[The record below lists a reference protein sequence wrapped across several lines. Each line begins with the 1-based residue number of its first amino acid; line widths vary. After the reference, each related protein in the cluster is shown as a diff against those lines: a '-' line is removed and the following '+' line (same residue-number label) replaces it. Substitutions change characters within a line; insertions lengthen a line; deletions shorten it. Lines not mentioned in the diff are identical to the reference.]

1 MFYTGKILHSVNPF
15 IAIFSRKKLQRSKSR
30 IMNTLYTINMP
41 KGCRYMS
48 DYNQLINGILPI
60 NSKFILNKTLTGC
73 GGTSLFLN
81 SSLPVVII
89 SPRIQVLKDKHSQH
103 PDTFLFHIPLCN
115 DRAAAIGQKMSD
127 LGRYLDCHGN
137 NPFGALQTPAKILV
151 TLDSSGKVLDVLRSR
166 GETNSFLFVVD
177 EFQCLVG
184 DAAFK
189 GNTDMNFLAR
199 LDKEVRRICYLSAT
213 PISDLYLDYIPQFAH
228 IPYYKLEWDPDIIE
242 EPTLK
247 EVQMKKGES
256 AEKLCGQLI
265 QRYRETGYFERKIMQ
280 GHIVESHEACIFL
293 NEVKSIKN
301 IILKNHLKPEEVT
314 VLCSESKAADLPKG
328 FTIGGL
334 CTDKVNPVNKPFTF
348 CTKASFEGVDFY
360 STNASTYIFIDAGKE
375 WQTLDIMLD
384 IPQILGRQRLDI
396 NPFKHDATI
405 YYKTKPKVMSE
416 AEFRQKQIEME
427 QKSRKNLET
436 FNASSADAKDMF
448 IQVYSNMA
456 LDKKFVDDYVDVLQ
470 ENGHTTLGIN
480 YLVMVAKWN
489 QWYQRHFYYS
499 NSCQLLTSIQ
509 VAVNMRQKSQEVKIF
524 ETWYYNAPEKER
536 LAGYADFRHSYPQY
550 DELLL
555 QNPFIDLRY
564 HDWYATLGYE
574 ALSGLYFQETDV
586 EKAYS
591 EWCAQA
597 PIKEAC
603 RQTFKAGVLYSK
615 QEIKAMLQQIYNDLG
630 LIGKTAKA
638 TDLSAYLSVR
648 EKQRMNAEGK
658 RVYYLE
664 VWQN

>member
-448 IQVYSNMA
+448 IQVYNVS
-456 LDKKFVDDYVDVLQ
+456 
-470 ENGHTTLGIN
+470 
-480 YLVMVAKWN
+480 
-489 QWYQRHFYYS
+489 
-499 NSCQLLTSIQ
+499 SI
-509 VAVNMRQKSQEVKIF
+509 
-524 ETWYYNAPEKER
+524 
-536 LAGYADFRHSYPQY
+536 
-550 DELLL
+550 
-555 QNPFIDLRY
+555 
-564 HDWYATLGYE
+564 
-574 ALSGLYFQETDV
+574 
-586 EKAYS
+586 
-591 EWCAQA
+591 
-597 PIKEAC
+597 
-603 RQTFKAGVLYSK
+603 
-615 QEIKAMLQQIYNDLG
+615 
-630 LIGKTAKA
+630 
-638 TDLSAYLSVR
+638 
-648 EKQRMNAEGK
+648 
-658 RVYYLE
+658 
-664 VWQN
+664 